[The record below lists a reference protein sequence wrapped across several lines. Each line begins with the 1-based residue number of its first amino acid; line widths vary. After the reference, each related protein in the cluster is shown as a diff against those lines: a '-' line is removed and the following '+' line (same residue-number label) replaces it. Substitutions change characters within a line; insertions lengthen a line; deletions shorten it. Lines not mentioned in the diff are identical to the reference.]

1 MESPLNSVLFALL
14 SSHLV
19 PRTVNFMTVN
29 GFTAP
34 DTLLNGAWMLSLSI
48 AQGVCGA
55 GRSSVGAGAGRW
67 IRMEPAGAGLG
78 PHAPPGGSCSAPSRG
93 LAPKQLG
100 PSAGCRWV
108 AAGNKALVTLAFHL
122 ASLSAPLGAA
132 TGGW

>member
-34 DTLLNGAWMLSLSI
+34 DTLLNGAWKLSLSI

-55 GRSSVGAGAGRW
+55 RRSSVGSGAGRW

-78 PHAPPGGSCSAPSRG
+78 PHAPPGVSCLPPVGGLLPSSWG
-93 LAPKQLG
+93 
-100 PSAGCRWV
+100 
-108 AAGNKALVTLAFHL
+108 HL
-122 ASLSAPLGAA
+122 LGA
-132 TGGW
+132 GGWQPAIRP